1 MKYNGKTGYGYGIGI
16 AIVGLAIGLIGV
28 GLEVVK
34 REPIGLYLLLASA
47 GCFVLAG
54 IFGATDRNRK

>member
-1 MKYNGKTGYGYGIGI
+1 MKHNGKMGYGIGI
-16 AIVGLAIGLIGV
+16 ALVGLVMGLIGV
-28 GLEVVK
+28 GVEIVK

-54 IFGATDRNRK
+54 IFAGTNRNRE